1 MFGYPLS
8 YRARKGRDEK
18 EVSPSGERCPFQA
31 AHFMRVRP
39 QAAAYFTVLRFSFK
53 LRAPQGGAIPRRMRR
68 CRPFSIHAP
77 ARRNPPAHEK
87 MPPFSFPSTRPQEAI
102 PRRMRRYCLFLSIHA
117 PARGDPAH
125 EKMPPFSFPSTRPQG
140 AILRRMRRC
149 RPFSIHAPARRRDE
163 IGGHAFPAFGF
174 QSTQPRKE
182 RDICDGLQ
190 RMPRYIAP
198 TSPRKTRKLLQRR

>member
-8 YRARKGRDEK
+8 YIARKGRDEK

-87 MPPFSFPSTRPQEAI
+87 MPPFSFPSTRPQ
-102 PRRMRRYCLFLSIHA
+102 
-117 PARGDPAH
+117 
-125 EKMPPFSFPSTRPQG
+125 G